1 MTTLLDRMRGLSAA
15 EDFFSML
22 QVPYD
27 PTVLQVARLHILRRM
42 GQYLSQETL
51 DAMTDD
57 AAEEAC
63 RLTLARAYQ
72 DFVESTPLQ
81 QRVFKVL
88 KDAVKPKEEP
98 QKPFVALS
106 TLTVAREPEKS
117 ESL

>member
-15 EDFFSML
+15 EDFFAML

-51 DAMTDD
+51 DAMPDDD
-57 AAEEAC
+57 AEVAC
-63 RLTLARAYQ
+63 RATLSRAYT
-72 DFVESTPLQ
+72 DFVGSSPLE

-88 KDAVKPKEEP
+88 KDAVRPHAVG
-98 QKPFVALS
+98 FVSLS
-106 TLTVAREPEKS
+106 EIVDEA
-117 ESL
+117 